1 MKIEILGKGCP
12 KCNRLVQNTRIAVKA
27 LGIDAEIV
35 KVTDINRIVDYGVMN
50 TPGFAVNGIVKSSGK
65 VLSTKEIISL
75 ID

>member
-1 MKIEILGKGCP
+1 MKIEILGKGCS
-12 KCNRLVQNTRIAVKA
+12 KCSRLVQNTREAVKA

-50 TPGFAVNGIVKSSGK
+50 TPGFVVNGSVKSSGK

-75 ID
+75 IK

>member
-12 KCNRLVQNTRIAVKA
+12 KCSRLVQNTREAVKA

-35 KVTDINRIVDYGVMN
+35 KVTDINRIVDYGVIN
-50 TPGFAVNGIVKSSGK
+50 TPGFVINGSVMSSGK
-65 VLSTKEIISL
+65 VLSTKEIMSL

>member
-12 KCNRLVQNTRIAVKA
+12 KCSRLVQNTQEAVKE
-27 LGIDAEIV
+27 LGIHAEVI

-50 TPGFAVNGIVKSSGK
+50 TPGFVVNGEVKSSGK

-75 ID
+75 IN